1 MIKGKQ
7 GPEGTANKL
16 TNKTKKHLNQG
27 KTITTLI
34 SLGMILTNSNH
45 QNKMTNSPFLISK
58 FLKFYG
64 EESDLPLVNS
74 NISSNIKVE
83 ATCTAT
89 GWPNLKSKH
98 LADLWKTKST
108 ASTKPSISNSLK
120 ETMMNKPLKR
130 ENISIKAS
138 LKSIESSLQLRCSQL
153 FIKKR

>member
-1 MIKGKQ
+1 M
-7 GPEGTANKL
+7 
-16 TNKTKKHLNQG
+16 NKTKKHLNQG
-27 KTITTLI
+27 KTITMLI
-34 SLGMILTNSNH
+34 SMGMILMISNH

-74 NISSNIKVE
+74 NIFSNIKVV

-89 GWPNLKSKH
+89 GWLNLKSIH
-98 LADLWKTKST
+98 LDDPWKIKSI

-120 ETMMNKPLKR
+120 ETMMNKQLMR

-138 LKSIESSLQLRCSQL
+138 LKLIESSWQLKCSQL
-153 FIKKR
+153 FIKKK